1 MSDSEGGLASEVEH
15 EKRSRSTSNR
25 PNYAIDTED
34 LDIDENDENEDDD
47 YREEEANEGV
57 NEEEISD
64 EEEQINKSGRNKRRH
79 VDEEED
85 LSEDK
90 GVTRSRNRSKFKK
103 PVFPGIDD
111 AEENLNPLK
120 VVNEEYVLPDDP
132 EGETKITADGDLL
145 GGREFLVRTFTLTEK
160 GNRKFMLATEP
171 ARIVGFRDSYL
182 FFQTHP
188 NLYKFILNQTQKN
201 DLIDR
206 GVLPHSYRNRQIA
219 LVTARGVFK
228 EFGAKIIRGGKHITD
243 DYYASELRTK
253 GNVIEG
259 KLAGDPIDKSAR
271 ALETMMYPA
280 SENGINPAKNQV
292 EFFEHRPHGHMSNSN
307 IIASGSKLSSTNW
320 LYQHSAACSRFNSD
334 LFYDRVKVLLVDQQG
349 LRDAYTNIL
358 HIPESTQ
365 STTVLG
371 WRRSKNDSPS
381 DTSIVYET
389 VIHDNDLNKPKTGL
403 SEIPKEIYEDVVD
416 EDVLRAITEQ
426 QNFEKCNE
434 YI

>member
-1 MSDSEGGLASEVEH
+1 MSDSETDLAYEVED

-47 YREEEANEGV
+47 YREEEINEGPH
-57 NEEEISD
+57 EEEVSD
-64 EEEQINKSGRNKRRH
+64 EEEHINRSGRNKRKRT
-79 VDEEED
+79 DEEED
-85 LSEDK
+85 LPEEK
-90 GVTRSRNRSKFKK
+90 GVSRPGVRSRSKR
-103 PVFPGIDD
+103 PVFSGIDD
-111 AEENLNPLK
+111 SDESLNSLP
-120 VVNEEYVLPDDP
+120 VVNEEYVLPDDS

-160 GNRKFMLATEP
+160 GSRKFMLATEP
-171 ARIVGFRDSYL
+171 ARLVGFRDSYL

-206 GVLPHSYRNRQIA
+206 GVLPYSYRNRQIA

-259 KLAGDPIDKSAR
+259 KLAGDPVDKSAR
-271 ALETMMYPA
+271 ALENTLYPV

-334 LFYDRVKVLLVDQQG
+334 LFYDRVKVLLVDRQG
-349 LRDAYTNIL
+349 LRDAYTNTL
-358 HIPESTQ
+358 HIPQSTQ
-365 STTVLG
+365 STAVLG
-371 WRRSKNDSPS
+371 WKGSKNDNPG
-381 DTSIVYET
+381 DTSITYET
-389 VIHDNDLNKPKTGL
+389 VIHDSDLNRPKTGL
-403 SEIPKEIYEDVVD
+403 WEIQKQIYEDVVE
-416 EDVLRAITEQ
+416 EDVLKAITEQ
-426 QNFEKCNE
+426 QDFEKSDK
-434 YI
+434 

>member
-1 MSDSEGGLASEVEH
+1 MSDSESGVASEVEH
-15 EKRSRSTSNR
+15 EKRSRTTSNR
-25 PNYAIDTED
+25 PNYAIDIED
-34 LDIDENDENEDDD
+34 LDIDENNENEDDD
-47 YREEEANEGV
+47 YREEEINEGG
-57 NEEEISD
+57 NEEDISE
-64 EEEQINKSGRNKRRH
+64 EEEQVNRSGRNKRRRI
-79 VDEEED
+79 DEEGD
-85 LSEDK
+85 SSDDK
-90 GVTRSRNRSKFKK
+90 DATRPGSRPRSKKA
-103 PVFPGIDD
+103 VFPGIDD
-111 AEENLNPLK
+111 ADESVNSLT

-206 GVLPHSYRNRQIA
+206 GVLPYSYRNRQIA

-228 EFGAKIIRGGKHITD
+228 EFGAKIIRGGKYITD

-271 ALETMMYPA
+271 ALENIMYPVP
-280 SENGINPAKNQV
+280 ENGINPAKNQV

-349 LRDAYTNIL
+349 LRDAYTNTL

-365 STTVLG
+365 PTTVLG
-371 WRRSKNDSPS
+371 WKRSKNHSPS
-381 DTSIVYET
+381 DTSITYET

-403 SEIPKEIYEDVVD
+403 SEISKEIYEDVVD
-416 EDVLRAITEQ
+416 ENVLKAIADQKE
-426 QNFEKCNE
+426 FEKCSE
-434 YI
+434 

>member
-1 MSDSEGGLASEVEH
+1 MSDSDTSLASEVEQ

-34 LDIDENDENEDDD
+34 LNIDEKDESEDDD
-47 YREEEANEGV
+47 YKEEDFNEGGH
-57 NEEEISD
+57 EEEISD
-64 EEEQINKSGRNKRRH
+64 DEEHISKSGRSKRKRI
-79 VDEEED
+79 DEEED
-85 LSEDK
+85 LSDEKD
-90 GVTRSRNRSKFKK
+90 GTRSRSRSTSKR
-103 PVFPGIDD
+103 PLFPGIDD
-111 AEENLNPLK
+111 IDESLNPLP
-120 VVNEEYVLPDDP
+120 VVNEEYVVPDDP

-206 GVLPHSYRNRQIA
+206 GVLPYSYRNRQIA

-228 EFGAKIIRGGKHITD
+228 EFGAKIIRGGKNITD

-259 KLAGDPIDKSAR
+259 TLVGDPVEKSAR
-271 ALETMMYPA
+271 DLETILYPVLG
-280 SENGINPAKNQV
+280 NGINPAKNQV

-349 LRDAYTNIL
+349 LRDAYTNTL

-371 WRRSKNDSPS
+371 WKRSKNVNAG
-381 DTSIVYET
+381 DTSITYET
-389 VIHDNDLNKPKTGL
+389 IIHDSDLNRPKTGL
-403 SEIPKEIYEDVVD
+403 SGIPKEIYEDVVD
-416 EDVLRAITEQ
+416 EDVLKAIGEQ
-426 QNFEKCNE
+426 QDFEKSNK
-434 YI
+434 